1 MLQLL
6 PPVRIHAWGGL
17 GSQLFAVALAEEFKA
32 HYPKRSLTIVLHTG
46 GVTRRLPEVT
56 ELFPHFEYQYQEDF
70 EVRKLGSAGTPNVPK
85 YALKGI
91 LKNILV
97 SCGFLAN
104 CDNNTSIKMLRPWVL
119 SIRGH
124 YSYRAINSD
133 FLRELSERVQRHS
146 NLDWTDFSEDCALHY
161 RLGDLLTLAEK
172 NPISPTRLASKYKS
186 INKQIAFKRL
196 TVFSD
201 SPSEVLHRLTP
212 LVQGEVKVF
221 DLTTTHVIAGAI
233 YSRYFIGTSSKIS
246 FWIAA
251 IRSVIHEN
259 RSALPSENFTQ
270 YARLMGDHINYID
283 SY

>member
-32 HYPKRSLTIVLHTG
+32 HHPKRSLTIVLHTG

-56 ELFPHFEYQYQEDF
+56 ELFPHFEYEYQEDF
-70 EVRKLGSAGTPNVPK
+70 EVRKLSSAGTPNVPK

-97 SCGFLAN
+97 SFGFLAN
-104 CDNNTSIKMLRPWVL
+104 CDNNTSMKMLRPWVL

-124 YSYRAINSD
+124 YSYRGINSD

-146 NLDWTDFSEDCALHY
+146 NLDWTDFSEDCVLHY

-201 SPSEVLHRLTP
+201 SPSEVFRRITP
-212 LVQGEVKVF
+212 LVQDEVKVF
-221 DLTTTHVIAGAI
+221 DLTTPDVIAGAI
-233 YSRYFIGTSSKIS
+233 NSRYFIGTSSKIS

-251 IRSVIHEN
+251 IRSVIHGN
-259 RSALPSENFTQ
+259 RSALPSENLAQ
-270 YARLMGDHINYID
+270 YVSLMGDHISCID
-283 SY
+283 GY